1 MRKKIKQ
8 GMTCITL
15 ASLLLVG
22 CQKSPDSSV
31 VSNKD
36 FDTMI
41 EQAENTEGETTEVA
55 ELADNY
61 DTYKTTIEDKTM
73 HVSVNVDATVD
84 IPKTD
89 KLSIYRVKQQTI
101 DQELLDKVRTT
112 LAGDV
117 TFYNGAALDVETK
130 QTIESEIN
138 MFKSYMEEVQ
148 NDNLLS
154 EKDKQ
159 TYIDEYQACIDEL
172 QSKYE
177 SARDEAPLSDYP
189 SDNRFHSVSSLYASD
204 STNNYYEWQ
213 NSLNP
218 DGEIYYGVSD
228 AKDGNYTF
236 LYAQNDE
243 DHGNRL
249 HYRTNKIGYPGRTPV
264 VGTSGFDGHYVD
276 YSTGVWEYGTKQNID
291 FINDNNLET
300 EEDTQES
307 ADLSEEDAR
316 NKAEAFLQTIG
327 LTDYSYYVGGLY
339 YDIPDTSPNESPVYK
354 YRKEYIFG
362 YRRNINGVFACNE
375 GESKLTDGY
384 QGDTYVK
391 KFWAGE
397 GVTVIVNDNG
407 VVGFDLCTPLTVT
420 DTVVEQASL
429 KSFEEVKDIFEQ
441 MIVTMNATIDEESE
455 VTVNINKVVLRYTR
469 ISEPDS
475 FDTGLLV
482 PTWEFIGTIHGAV
495 GTRWYEGNEDIIVM
509 SINAIDGSVI
519 NHELGY

>member
-1 MRKKIKQ
+1 MRKKFHQ

-15 ASLLLVG
+15 ASLLLAG
-22 CQKSPDSSV
+22 CQKNPDSSV
-31 VSNKD
+31 VANKD

-55 ELADNY
+55 ELVDNY

-101 DQELLDKVRTT
+101 SQELLDKVRKT
-112 LAGDV
+112 LAGNVNFCDGGIL
-117 TFYNGAALDVETK
+117 GAETK

-138 MFKSYMEEVQ
+138 MLKDMMEGVQ

-154 EKDKQ
+154 EEDRQ
-159 TYIDEYQACIDEL
+159 TYVSEYQARIDEL

-177 SARDEAPLSDYP
+177 SAKDEVPLSDYP

-204 STNNYYEWQ
+204 SANNYYEWQ

-218 DGEIYYGVSD
+218 NGEIFYGVSD

-236 LYAQNDE
+236 LYAQNNE
-243 DHGNRL
+243 NYGNRL
-249 HYRTNKIGYPGRTPV
+249 HFRTNKVGYPYGTPV
-264 VGTSGFDGHYVD
+264 IGTSGFDGTSMD
-276 YSTGVWEYGTKQNID
+276 YSGLVWECGTEPKSTFLEDNPRELVEDKQETC
-291 FINDNNLET
+291 NLT
-300 EEDTQES
+300 EEEAKNQADT
-307 ADLSEEDAR
+307 
-316 NKAEAFLQTIG
+316 FLNMLG
-327 LTDYSYYVGGLY
+327 LTDYSYYTGGLY
-339 YDIPDTSPNESPVYK
+339 NELLDCYGDNTDIFKYK
-354 YRKEYIFG
+354 TEYIFG

-391 KFWAGE
+391 KLWEGE

-455 VTVNINKVVLRYTR
+455 VKVNINKVVLRYTR

-482 PTWEFIGTIHGAV
+482 PTWEFIGTINGAV